1 MKWSGVRA
9 GPANTKHQQK
19 EEKRIMKQETI
30 VVMHEVAERSHAG
43 TISFPEVVGKLTQ
56 AGVERYHADLCRGE
70 RVFYMPSG
78 ESHVETT
85 GDKYGDAA
93 VEFSGAGVDAA
104 VRTIQRG
111 EIDYQEFVRR
121 ILAAGCVNYFVY
133 ITGRQTLYYG
143 RNGDVHVEKFPAP
156 KKD

>member
-1 MKWSGVRA
+1 MD
-9 GPANTKHQQK
+9 QK
-19 EEKRIMKQETI
+19 
-30 VVMHEVAERSHAG
+30 VVAVMHEVAKRSHEG
-43 TISFPEVVGKLTQ
+43 TIPFPEVVRKLGE
-56 AGVERYHADLCRGE
+56 AGVERYHADLCRAE

-78 ESHVETT
+78 ESHVEPS
-85 GDKYGDAA
+85 GESPKPAA
-93 VEFSGAGVDAA
+93 TEFSAAQVDSA

-133 ITGRQTLYYG
+133 IAGRQTLYYG

-156 KKD
+156 KTD

>member
-1 MKWSGVRA
+1 M
-9 GPANTKHQQK
+9 
-19 EEKRIMKQETI
+19 EMKQELI
-30 VVMHEVAERSHAG
+30 AVMHEVAKRSHEG
-43 TISFPEVVGKLTQ
+43 TIPFPEVVSKLAA

-70 RVFYMPSG
+70 RVFYMPDG
-78 ESHVETT
+78 ETHVEPADEKQ
-85 GDKYGDAA
+85 GNAA
-93 VEFSGAGVDAA
+93 AEFSSAGVDAA

-143 RNGDVHVEKFPAP
+143 RNGDVHVERFPTP